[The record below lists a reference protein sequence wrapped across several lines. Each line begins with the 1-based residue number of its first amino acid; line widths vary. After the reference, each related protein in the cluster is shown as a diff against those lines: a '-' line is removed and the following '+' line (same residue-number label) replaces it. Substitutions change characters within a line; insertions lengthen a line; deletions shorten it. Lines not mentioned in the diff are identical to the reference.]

1 VFLAQEKQFMLH
13 RKLYQL
19 HCDGHE
25 VNLFLRDQQRWIERA
40 KILDIEGNLVTVRYE
55 IEDEDESSSWEEI
68 LLLES
73 IGAVSRQLSFVPRLG
88 DMELLVSDDCPEAE
102 QLSSPATTIVEP
114 EPLSNNA
121 APIAPD
127 NNNGNG
133 GSGDQRTAG

>member
-88 DMELLVSDDCPEAE
+88 DMELLVSDDCPESE
-102 QLSSPATTIVEP
+102 QLTSPSSAIEP
-114 EPLSNNA
+114 EQISNS
-121 APIAPD
+121 APAQD
-127 NNNGNG
+127 NN
-133 GSGDQRTAG
+133 SGD

>member
-1 VFLAQEKQFMLH
+1 LYRLAQVFLAQEKQFMLH

-73 IGAVSRQLSFVPRLG
+73 IGAVSRQLSFVPRVG
-88 DMELLVSDDCPEAE
+88 DMELLVSDDCPESE
-102 QLSSPATTIVEP
+102 QLSSPTAIEP
-114 EPLSNNA
+114 EQISNSSPS
-121 APIAPD
+121 APAQD
-127 NNNGNG
+127 NNN
-133 GSGDQRTAG
+133 SD

>member
-73 IGAVSRQLSFVPRLG
+73 IGAVSRQLSFVPRVG
-88 DMELLVSDDCPEAE
+88 DMELLVSDDCPESE
-102 QLSSPATTIVEP
+102 QLSSPTAIEQP
-114 EPLSNNA
+114 EQISNSSPS
-121 APIAPD
+121 APVQD
-127 NNNGNG
+127 NNNG
-133 GSGDQRTAG
+133 D

>member
-1 VFLAQEKQFMLH
+1 LLYRLAQVFLAQEKQFMLH

-73 IGAVSRQLSFVPRLG
+73 IGAVSRQLSFVPRVG
-88 DMELLVSDDCPEAE
+88 DMELLVSDDCPESE
-102 QLSSPATTIVEP
+102 QLSTPTVIEPAEQI
-114 EPLSNNA
+114 SNSLPS
-121 APIAPD
+121 APAQD
-127 NNNGNG
+127 NNNG
-133 GSGDQRTAG
+133 D